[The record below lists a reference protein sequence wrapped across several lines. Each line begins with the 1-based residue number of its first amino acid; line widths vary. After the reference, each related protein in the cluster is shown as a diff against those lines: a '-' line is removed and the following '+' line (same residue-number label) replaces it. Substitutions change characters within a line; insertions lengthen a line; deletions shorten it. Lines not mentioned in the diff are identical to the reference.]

1 MNLYITIKLEKEAVN
16 EIITKVK
23 EGDAMKKKL
32 RGIKAVAVM
41 AALALAIVPAGN
53 MNVVHAGGTGIE
65 ENENDAA
72 NVVITN
78 SKSEIVFKAGSPV
91 VVTEYGDDAGYAMD
105 TNSVYSFGDVTW
117 YDVTSGTAKQYYK
130 GDSLKQGTLKLY
142 LRVKAENYA
151 FPSTLNVTFCG
162 NKSVWNRANS
172 IDKSIKEYGGKC
184 QYVLTVNVPGADAV
198 DINDASYFSFPEG
211 ESFVFNN
218 AAVKLPVKITIA
230 GKTLVEGTDYT
241 VEYSNNTSAGW
252 ATAKFTGMGNY
263 YGTFTKEFKI
273 EAPAS
278 INIDDATV
286 SAIPDQTYTGNAI
299 EPAFTVTY
307 DGKTLTRG
315 NDFTV
320 EYKYN
325 TEASE
330 FAAVILTGKG
340 KFTGTKI
347 VNFKIVNP
355 AVQNPTEQQ
364 NPTNPQNPTTPS
376 RIDINTVG
384 ISKIGDMPYTGK
396 AIAPEITVCTGDGK
410 LLKKDVDYT
419 VSYSNNTK
427 PGSAKVT
434 VTGIGKYTG
443 TYNFYFKIYAPKKG
457 YTFSAGYFKY
467 KITKSAGQD
476 KEVAVIGPG
485 TLTKSVGSKITIPA
499 TVKTLAGTYKVTS
512 VANNAFKGYTKT
524 TTIVIGK
531 NVKSIGSNAFNG
543 CKSLKKVTIQST
555 GLTKIGSKAFSG
567 TNANISFKVPKKS
580 LAKYTKMI
588 KKSGASKKA
597 KITK

>member
-1 MNLYITIKLEKEAVN
+1 
-16 EIITKVK
+16 
-23 EGDAMKKKL
+23 MKKKM
-32 RGIKAVAVM
+32 RGVKAIAVM

-53 MNVVHAGGTGIE
+53 MKVVHAGGTE
-65 ENENDAA
+65 LTEQEKTDSE
-72 NVVITN
+72 NVVINHDGNINLT
-78 SKSEIVFKAGSPV
+78 EGSPV
-91 VVTEYGDDAGYAMD
+91 ITTYANLDNTINFNGYSIGK
-105 TNSVYSFGDVTW
+105 NSAYTLEGVSWMQTYMLQPDE
-117 YDVTSGTAKQYYK
+117 
-130 GDSLKQGTLKLY
+130 TLKKGELQIKIKLKTKLGSDFVFPEKINITYNGEDGVWARQSGSYGTERFY
-142 LRVKAENYA
+142 LKK
-151 FPSTLNVTFCG
+151 F
-162 NKSVWNRANS
+162 
-172 IDKSIKEYGGKC
+172 
-184 QYVLTVNVPGADAV
+184 NVPGADAV

-211 ESFVFNN
+211 ESFVYNN
-218 AAVKLPVKITIA
+218 APVTLPVKITVA
-230 GKTLVEGTDYT
+230 GKTLVEGTDYN

-286 SAIPDQTYTGNAI
+286 SAIPDQTYTGSAI

-325 TEASE
+325 TEPGVY
-330 FAAVILTGKG
+330 AAVILTGKG
-340 KFTGTKI
+340 RFTGTKI
-347 VNFKIVNP
+347 VNFKIVKP
-355 AVQNPTEQQ
+355 EAQNPTE
-364 NPTNPQNPTTPS
+364 PQNPTTPS
-376 RIDINTVG
+376 KIDINTVG
-384 ISKIGDMPYTGK
+384 ISKIADMPYTGK

-419 VSYSNNTK
+419 VTYSNNTK
-427 PGSAKVT
+427 PGNAKVT

-443 TYNFYFKIYAPKKG
+443 TYSFYFKIYAPKKG

-499 TVKTLAGTYKVTS
+499 TVKTPVGTYKVTS
-512 VANNAFKGYTKT
+512 VANNAFKGYTKMT
-524 TTIVIGK
+524 TVVIGK
-531 NVKSIGSNAFNG
+531 NVKSIGSNAFKG
-543 CKSLKKVTIQST
+543 CKSLRKVTIKST
-555 GLTKIGSKAFSG
+555 GLTKIGSKAFKG
-567 TNANISFKVPKKS
+567 TNNKISFKVPQKMLKKY
-580 LAKYTKMI
+580 KKMI
-588 KKSGASKKA
+588 QKSGASKKA

>member
-1 MNLYITIKLEKEAVN
+1 
-16 EIITKVK
+16 
-23 EGDAMKKKL
+23 MKKKM
-32 RGIKAVAVM
+32 RGVKAIAVM

-53 MNVVHAGGTGIE
+53 MNVVHAGGTE
-65 ENENDAA
+65 LTEQEKTDSE
-72 NVVITN
+72 NVVINHEGNINLT
-78 SKSEIVFKAGSPV
+78 EGSPV
-91 VVTEYGDDAGYAMD
+91 ITTYANLDNTINFNGYSIGK
-105 TNSVYSFGDVTW
+105 NSAYTLEGVSWMQTYMLQPDE
-117 YDVTSGTAKQYYK
+117 
-130 GDSLKQGTLKLY
+130 TLKKGELQIKIKLKTKLGSDFVFPEKINITYNGEDGVWARQSGSYGTERFY
-142 LRVKAENYA
+142 LKK
-151 FPSTLNVTFCG
+151 F
-162 NKSVWNRANS
+162 
-172 IDKSIKEYGGKC
+172 
-184 QYVLTVNVPGADAV
+184 NVPGADAV

-211 ESFVFNN
+211 ESFVYNN
-218 AAVKLPVKITIA
+218 APVTLPVKITVA
-230 GKTLVEGTDYT
+230 GKTLVEGTDYN

-286 SAIPDQTYTGNAI
+286 SAIPDQTYTGSAI

-325 TEASE
+325 TEPGVY
-330 FAAVILTGKG
+330 AAVILTGKG
-340 KFTGTKI
+340 RFTGTKI
-347 VNFKIVNP
+347 VNFKIVKP
-355 AVQNPTEQQ
+355 EAQNPTE
-364 NPTNPQNPTTPS
+364 PQNPTTPS
-376 RIDINTVG
+376 KIDINTVG
-384 ISKIGDMPYTGK
+384 ISKIADMPYTGK

-419 VSYSNNTK
+419 VTYSNNTK
-427 PGSAKVT
+427 PGNAKVT

-443 TYNFYFKIYAPKKG
+443 TYSFYFKIYAPKKG

-467 KITKSAGQD
+467 KITKSAGQY

-499 TVKTLAGTYKVTS
+499 TVKTPVGTYKVTS
-512 VANNAFKGYTKT
+512 VAKNAFKGYTKMT
-524 TTIVIGK
+524 TVVIGK

-543 CKSLKKVTIQST
+543 CKSLRKVTIKST
-555 GLTKIGSKAFSG
+555 GLTKIGSKAFKG
-567 TNANISFKVPKKS
+567 TNNKISFKVPKKM
-580 LAKYTKMI
+580 LKKYKKMI
-588 KKSGASKKA
+588 QKSGASKKA
-597 KITK
+597 KISK